1 MSMIRSPAVAGMFYP
16 ADPAQLAQEVDT
28 CLAHAR
34 GPKRAMSPKAIIA
47 PHAGYVYSGEV
58 AGSAY
63 ALLKPWAMGVART
76 ARVVL
81 LGPTHRVA
89 AQGLV
94 RPGADVL
101 RTPLGD
107 VAVDLDLVADLTSL
121 PQVSVSSAVHAREHS
136 LEVHLPFLQRV
147 LSRFRV
153 VPLAVGDADAEEV
166 AEVLERL
173 WGGEETRIVASS
185 DLSHY
190 LPYQSA
196 KRVDDETA
204 RAIERAESV
213 GPRQACG
220 AHVINGLSAV
230 ARRRG
235 LTVERVDLRSSGD
248 TAGSRDEVVGYGAFA
263 YYESR
268 PTEAS

>member
-1 MSMIRSPAVAGMFYP
+1 MVRPPAVAGTFYP
-16 ADPAQLAQEVDT
+16 ADPALLAQEVDLH
-28 CLAHAR
+28 LAHAT
-34 GPKRAMSPKAIIA
+34 GSSRAVSPKAIIA
-47 PHAGYVYSGEV
+47 PHAGYVYSGDI

-63 ALLKPWAMGVART
+63 ATLRLWAAGVART
-76 ARVVL
+76 ARIVL

-94 RPGADVL
+94 LPGADVL

-107 VAVDLDLVADLTSL
+107 VAVDLEIVAGLTSL
-121 PQVSVSSAVHAREHS
+121 PQVSVSSEVHAREHS

-153 VPLAVGDADAEEV
+153 VPLAVGDADPGEV
-166 AEVLERL
+166 AEVIDLL
-173 WGGEETRIVASS
+173 WGGEETRVVASS

-196 KRVDDETA
+196 RRVDDETA
-204 RAIERAESV
+204 RAIERAEPVS
-213 GPRQACG
+213 PRQACG
-220 AHVINGLSAV
+220 AHVINGLSEV

-235 LTVERVDLRSSGD
+235 LSVERLDLRSSGD

-263 YYESR
+263 YYEPR
-268 PTEAS
+268 PEVGS